1 MSGLPVPGRGNG
13 VSGDAATAAAAAVG
27 QAGVSQAQG
36 TGGGDGAGGGVED
49 KTAVAASLKA
59 WVAQLRTVLLCR
71 VWLLHLFTTYV
82 FIFATATYWNFRP
95 SYIEHQFRK
104 SATDA
109 DYYAGLSS
117 LLRGVVGCGVAG
129 IAVVW
134 IRRMARQIMSAN
146 VLFTFCA
153 MGAYTGL
160 VWIGCLKLHLQGRPM
175 GANLSSCA
183 SVCACSDSCRCAA
196 QTATPRST
204 RRASLG
210 APRRTPRS
218 RPWYTRTAPVW
229 VTRQPLPSQALMAS
243 ALRLATTSS
252 TTWLVEQCRGGLAL
266 SVSHPVIHQR
276 RLLL

>member
-1 MSGLPVPGRGNG
+1 M
-13 VSGDAATAAAAAVG
+13 
-27 QAGVSQAQG
+27 
-36 TGGGDGAGGGVED
+36 
-49 KTAVAASLKA
+49 
-59 WVAQLRTVLLCR
+59 CR

-117 LLRGVVGCGVAG
+117 LLRGVVGCGVSG

-134 IRRMARQIMSAN
+134 IRPKARQIMSAN

-175 GANLSSCA
+175 GANVSACA
-183 SVCACSDSCRCAA
+183 SECACSDKFAPMCSSNGDAPFYSPCFAGCA
-196 QTATPRST
+196 TAD
-204 RRASLG
+204 ASL
-210 APRRTPRS
+210 TPVV
-218 RPWYTRTAPVW
+218 YTNCSCLGNAST
-229 VTRQPLPSQALMAS
+229 S
-243 ALRLATTSS
+243 ALSGVDGFCPETCHDFFNYMAR
-252 TTWLVEQCRGGLAL
+252 
-266 SVSHPVIHQR
+266 
-276 RLLL
+276 